1 MIVYL
6 SFELRLHGL
15 NARSIAE
22 IQARI
27 RELLQPEFGQR
38 FESDI
43 ELELVESAG
52 EEMVGEQCQW

>member
-1 MIVYL
+1 MIVYVSFNL
-6 SFELRLHGL
+6 SLHGL
-15 NARSIAE
+15 NARTIAE
-22 IQARI
+22 IEARI

-52 EEMVGEQCQW
+52 EEELWPGS